1 MEHEVLYR
9 SAYALLRVKL
19 EKGEAISA
27 EAGAMVSMSD
37 GIALQTTAKG
47 GVFSALKRSVLGG
60 ESFFLNTFTADEG
73 GEVTLAPT
81 LPGDVLTIGL
91 RGETLYAQSGSYI
104 ASSLEIQ
111 IDTKWGGA
119 RTFFSREGLFLLK
132 ISGTGNVFL
141 SSYGAIHEIELSAGQ
156 KYVVDTGHMVA
167 WTEGVAYNVKRVG
180 GLKST
185 LFSGEGLVCELTGPG
200 KIMIQSR
207 SADAFLAW
215 LIPQI
220 PKDRRWK

>member
-9 SAYALLRVKL
+9 PSYSLVRIKL
-19 EKGEAISA
+19 QRGEAISA
-27 EAGAMVSMSD
+27 EAGAMVSMSS
-37 GIALQTTAKG
+37 GIEIKTAAKG
-47 GVFSALKRSVLGG
+47 GVFGALKRSVLGG
-60 ESFFLNTFTADEG
+60 ESFFMNTFVANEP
-73 GEVTLAPT
+73 GEVTFAPT
-81 LPGDVLTIGL
+81 LPGDIYAAELSGQTM
-91 RGETLYAQSGSYI
+91 YAQSGAYI
-104 ASSLEIQ
+104 ASSPEIQ

-119 RTFFSREGLFLLK
+119 KTFFSREGLFLLK
-132 ISGTGNVFL
+132 LSGTGRVFL
-141 SSYGAIHEIELSAGQ
+141 SSYGAIHEIDLAPGQ

-167 WTEGVAYNVKRVG
+167 FDQSVRYGVKRVG

-220 PKDRRWK
+220 PKRGD